1 MEQVPGGSLSALL
14 GSKWGSLKK
23 NESTIAYYTRQ
34 ILEGKL
40 EQSQLVNKLLQQKKD
55 KYQYNS

>member
-40 EQSQLVNKLLQQKKD
+40 EQS
-55 KYQYNS
+55 